1 MVVTEEVAM
10 HTAVALFAIV
20 MGAGIAVRWTADL
33 IHGRVDLSHGPLR
46 AREAGSGELLWPHW
60 LAEYG
65 TAAALVVGGAGLLA
79 GTSRGEPVSL
89 PGLGACAYTS
99 MNSLGWALARADR
112 RPYRAPMLIGAVGAV
127 ASGVALLAT

>member
-1 MVVTEEVAM
+1 M

-20 MGAGIAVRWTADL
+20 MGAGIATRWSADL
-33 IHGRVDLSHGPLR
+33 IHGRVDLSHGPFR

-65 TAAALVVGGAGLLA
+65 TAAALVTGGAGLLTGA
-79 GTSRGEPVSL
+79 GWGEPVTL
-89 PGLGACAYTS
+89 LGLGACAHTS
-99 MNSLGWALARADR
+99 INSLGWALARAGR
-112 RPYRAPMLIGAVGAV
+112 RPYSVPMFIGAVGAV